1 MSSSILFCLVKGPGI
16 RLFSAPW
23 PGFVLTLTFHF
34 TIVTLYNN
42 LTFSLC
48 IVTWDIIIYIT
59 VTMSD
64 LTFDSNLMFGLCT
77 LNWLYAVTWYM
88 TSFNNK
94 KRGVGVGGWCCCM
107 ASWQCQWEDQRRVL
121 GPSGWWSSFCRKSLE
136 IKSCFHF
143 SNLSFTCT
151 DIFWCWRNYRQ
162 WKLCFKMQ
170 ISLTDSTVQYFG
182 ACIRI
187 FLTAAIRLRIQE
199 TFKTMIAKHHSK
211 IGNVWNR

>member
-16 RLFSAPW
+16 RLFSATW

-59 VTMSD
+59 MTMSD

-77 LNWLYAVTWYM
+77 LNWLYAVTWYL
-88 TSFNNK
+88 TSFNNN
-94 KRGVGVGGWCCCM
+94 KRGVGAGVAVLQADN
-107 ASWQCQWEDQRRVL
+107 ASGKIKEEL
-121 GPSGWWSSFCRKSLE
+121 APSGWWSSFCRKSLE
-136 IKSCFHF
+136 IKSFFHF

-151 DIFWCWRNYRQ
+151 YIFWCWQNYRQ

-199 TFKTMIAKHHSK
+199 T
-211 IGNVWNR
+211 